1 MATVSIIANFY
12 KSEKFIPQLIKSVIC
27 QTYTDW
33 ELICVNDCSP
43 QNDLCIL
50 RMYAAKEHR
59 IKIVDNKTNLG
70 ISKAKFEGIRHATGK
85 YLMFIDGDDWFEP
98 EAIERCVD
106 PAERYDLDMV
116 MMGYQKALKVLG
128 RVLYKKKEPNRNDL
142 NRVITNPELFDKYYI
157 NFFGVNLFIHSYWGK
172 LIRRE
177 VLENAALQPSN
188 TDYHED
194 VKFNMQLFPHLKSI
208 QFIDY
213 IGYNWR
219 WGGITSG
226 RLASTEK
233 RTLNLLTFVLDF
245 YHERLQLL
253 KQYNY
258 EKGFR
263 YLTIE
268 LVNYLIVNVSNIA
281 SAKGASEQLISLI
294 KNYADVIQINK
305 EYLAGCE
312 GDKFDVVLSG
322 DTSAIYSFC
331 RDQYKKNYLKN
342 NLKKIVHKFAE

>member
-1 MATVSIIANFY
+1 MATVSVIANFY
-12 KSEKFIPQLIKSVIC
+12 KSEKYIPQLIESIIV

-43 QNDLCIL
+43 QNDLYIL
-50 RMYAAKEHR
+50 QQFAAREHR

-85 YLMFIDGDDWFEP
+85 YLMFIDGDDWLEP

-106 PAERYDLDMV
+106 PAERYNLDMV
-116 MMGYQKALKVLG
+116 MMGYQKVLKMLG
-128 RVLYKKKEPNRNDL
+128 HNLYKKTEANRFDL

-172 LIRRE
+172 LIRRAAFE
-177 VLENAALQPSN
+177 RAALQPSN
-188 TDYHED
+188 TDFHED
-194 VKFNMQLFPHLKSI
+194 VRFNMLLFPHLNSI

-226 RLASTEK
+226 RLATTEK
-233 RTLNLLTFVLDF
+233 RTLKLLAFVLEF

-281 SAKGASEQLISLI
+281 SDKTASDRLISLI
-294 KNYADVIQINK
+294 KEYVDVIRTNK
-305 EYLAGCE
+305 VYLDGCV
-312 GDKFDVVLSG
+312 GTKFDVVLRGNS
-322 DTSAIYSFC
+322 SLVYSFC

-342 NLKKIVHKFAE
+342 NFKKIVHLFSD